1 MRQETRDEIVHGV
14 IEAYRQAVFDQDT
27 DAFMRLYNP
36 DARVFDSW
44 DVWSYESAAEW
55 RKSVHG
61 WLSSLGEDRVRVTVD
76 DVRVWGERP
85 MLVVSAVFRYA
96 AFSSTGVELRSL
108 QNRLTWALR
117 PAIDSWKIVHEH
129 ASLPVRAENTKAIF
143 KREVVPTFPLRTGSA
158 P

>member
-1 MRQETRDEIVHGV
+1 MREETRDEIVHDV

-44 DVWSYESAAEW
+44 ETWSYESAAAW
-55 RKSVHG
+55 RKSVHD
-61 WLSSLGEDRVRVTVD
+61 WLSSLGQDRVRVTVD

-96 AFSSTGVELRSL
+96 AFSSTGVELRSM

-117 PAIDSWKIVHEH
+117 PDSDSWKIVHEH
-129 ASLPVRAENTKAIF
+129 TSLPVRAEDAKAIF
-143 KREVVPTFPLRTGSA
+143 KREVLATFPLRKDSA